1 MRLIPLASTFLL
13 VAATA
18 QAGSNVKSLGKQF
31 RRLDANR
38 DDSLTAAEFAKLLP
52 AKLTKN
58 NALVK
63 TQEEMFAWFDE
74 DASGGIDLAEW
85 LDAKTNTGS
94 EGPDFSDEV
103 VDELD
108 ANGDGK
114 LAWKEFKR
122 VIPKYVSSKT
132 ARGWFD
138 SISSVLSLSMGSS
151 ISFGSSGSFSGGT
164 LTVTGSSGSTLYI
177 AGGTLSDS
185 AALFFGGAGAIT
197 LNNGSSDT
205 VLGITQTDDSQSI
218 GAGNYTA
225 GDLNTFFGTA
235 VVNNGTLN
243 PGNGPGVQ
251 TFASDLTL
259 GSTSVITMDIAGV
272 GGMADTDF
280 DSISVTGG
288 TLTNDGSLTIVDVG
302 GFDISTQTGS
312 CNLFDMVAS
321 TGDFDVVTVDG
332 NSLTYNSG
340 TDTWSSTV
348 GGTTYEFNEGTG
360 VLSVSE

>member
-63 TQEEMFAWFDE
+63 TQGEMFAWFDE

-94 EGPDFSDEV
+94 EGPEFSDEV

-122 VIPKYVSSKT
+122 VIPKYVSAKT
-132 ARGWFD
+132 ARKWFD
-138 SISSVLSLSMGSS
+138 EWCGDSSSTSYGASYTLSDWTGWLSVTVVGPDTANTYTGSTTVSNGSLSLSRSSLSIVDFGGYDISAQTSTYYLSAPVSDTPASS
-151 ISFGSSGSFSGGT
+151 IDQSGS
-164 LTVTGSSGSTLYI
+164 
-177 AGGTLSDS
+177 D
-185 AALFFGGAGAIT
+185 
-197 LNNGSSDT
+197 
-205 VLGITQTDDSQSI
+205 
-218 GAGNYTA
+218 
-225 GDLNTFFGTA
+225 
-235 VVNNGTLN
+235 
-243 PGNGPGVQ
+243 
-251 TFASDLTL
+251 
-259 GSTSVITMDIAGV
+259 
-272 GGMADTDF
+272 
-280 DSISVTGG
+280 
-288 TLTNDGSLTIVDVG
+288 
-302 GFDISTQTGS
+302 
-312 CNLFDMVAS
+312 
-321 TGDFDVVTVDG
+321 
-332 NSLTYNSG
+332 
-340 TDTWSSTV
+340 
-348 GGTTYEFNEGTG
+348 
-360 VLSVSE
+360 VSE